1 VLLQLLT
8 QVCLAAKRRS
18 EKGNYIMKIDTYT
31 INVLKNFAKINP
43 SIIIQEGNT
52 LKTISPSKTI
62 MAKAKVTTEFGNRF
76 AIYNLDRFIS
86 TLSLFNDPE
95 LTFAEKYVD
104 IADSDKKTHYTYA
117 DENTITK
124 VPEKEINLPSVDV
137 SFRLTDANLKDVQ
150 RALGVLGLPEIVV
163 AGDGTNVCLQAADS
177 KNPSGDVYSINIGN
191 TDKTFKAIF
200 KSENI
205 KIIAGEYD
213 VTISSRG
220 ISHFKG
226 TEAEYWIAV
235 EQTSTF

>member
-1 VLLQLLT
+1 
-8 QVCLAAKRRS
+8 
-18 EKGNYIMKIDTYT
+18 MKIDTNT
-31 INVLKNFAKINP
+31 INVLKNYAKINP

-95 LTFAEKYVD
+95 LTFSDKFVD

-117 DENTITK
+117 DENSITK

-137 SFRLTDANLKDVQ
+137 SFKLTDANLKDIQ

-163 AGDGTNVCLQAADS
+163 AGDGNDISLQAADT
-177 KNPSGDVYSINIGN
+177 KNPSGDVYSINIGAS
-191 TDKTFKAIF
+191 DKVFKAIF

-205 KIIAGEYD
+205 KIIPGEYD
-213 VTISSRG
+213 VSISSRG

-226 TEAEYWIAV
+226 NEAEYWIAV

>member
-1 VLLQLLT
+1 
-8 QVCLAAKRRS
+8 
-18 EKGNYIMKIDTYT
+18 MKIDAYT
-31 INVLKNFAKINP
+31 IGVLKNFAKINP
-43 SIIIQEGNT
+43 SIVIQEGNT

-62 MAKAKVTTEFGNRF
+62 MAKANVTTTFDKRF

-86 TLSLFNDPE
+86 TLSLFESAE
-95 LTFAEKYVD
+95 LTFTDKYVD
-104 IADSDKKTHYTYA
+104 IIGEDARICYMYA

-137 SFRLTDANLKDVQ
+137 SFRLTDSNMKDIQ
-150 RALGVLGLPEIVV
+150 RALGILGLPEFVV
-163 AGDGTNVCLQAADS
+163 AGDGTNVSLQAADS
-177 KNPSGDVYSINIGN
+177 KNPSGDVFSIKIGT

-205 KIIAGEYD
+205 KIIPGDYD
-213 VTISSRG
+213 VSISSRG

>member
-1 VLLQLLT
+1 
-8 QVCLAAKRRS
+8 
-18 EKGNYIMKIDTYT
+18 MKIDTYT

-95 LTFAEKYVD
+95 LTFSDKFVD

-117 DENTITK
+117 DENSITK

-137 SFRLTDANLKDVQ
+137 SFKLTDANLKDIQ

-163 AGDGTNVCLQAADS
+163 SGDGNDISLQAADT
-177 KNPSGDVYSINIGN
+177 KNPSGDVYSINIGAS
-191 TDKTFKAIF
+191 DKVFKAIF

-205 KIIAGEYD
+205 KIIPGEYD
-213 VTISSRG
+213 VSISSRG

-226 TEAEYWIAV
+226 SEAEYWIAV